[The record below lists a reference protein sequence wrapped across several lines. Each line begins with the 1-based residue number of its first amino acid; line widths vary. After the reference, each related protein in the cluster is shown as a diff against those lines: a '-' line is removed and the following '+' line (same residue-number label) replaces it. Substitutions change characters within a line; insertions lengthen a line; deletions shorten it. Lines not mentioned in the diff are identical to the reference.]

1 MIQEFEILS
10 QSEQELMLSLPV
22 YIAVLI
28 AGADGE
34 IDNREVSKAINLIN
48 DKLKNARKEL
58 IGYYN
63 EANENFEDKFK
74 MAVANLPSDTNERQK
89 LLVEKLKESNAIF
102 AQLPKKYAASLY
114 ASLKEIAKKIAE
126 ASGGV
131 FGYMAIDFEESKLID
146 LKMIKNP
153 SRR

>member
-10 QSEQELMLSLPV
+10 QTEKELMLSLPV
-22 YIAVLI
+22 YVAVLI

-34 IDNREVSKAINLIN
+34 IDDREVSKAINLAN

-58 IGYYN
+58 IGFYS

-74 MAVANLPSDTNERQK
+74 MAVANLPSSTEERQK
-89 LLVEKLKESNAIF
+89 ELVKKLKESNEIF
-102 AQLPKKYAASLY
+102 DRLPKKYAISLY
-114 ASLKEIAKKIAE
+114 SSLKEIAKKIAE

-146 LKMIKNP
+146 LKMIKDP
-153 SRR
+153 SKR

>member
-10 QSEQELMLSLPV
+10 QTEKELMLSLPV
-22 YIAVLI
+22 YVAVLI

-34 IDNREVSKAINLIN
+34 IDDREVSKAINLAN

-58 IGYYN
+58 IGFYS

-74 MAVANLPSDTNERQK
+74 MAVANLPSNTEERQK
-89 LLVEKLKESNAIF
+89 VLVKKLKESNEIF
-102 AQLPKKYAASLY
+102 ARLPKKYAISLY
-114 ASLKEIAKKIAE
+114 ASLKEVAKKIAE

-146 LKMIKNP
+146 LKMIKDP
-153 SRR
+153 SKR